1 MSRIGKKP
9 IEVPKGVKVAINN
22 GEVKVEGPKGKLSF
36 RPHTLMKVSLEG
48 STVTVL
54 RADDERLSR
63 SLHGLTRTLVQNML
77 VGASVGFTRELDITG
92 VGYRAEVKGKELH
105 ITLGYSHPVTYKL
118 PDGITA
124 AVTDDKK
131 THIVL
136 SSANKELLGETAAK
150 IRSFRP
156 VNKDPYGLKGVRY
169 STEKPLQKEGKSG
182 SK

>member
-9 IEVPKGVKVAINN
+9 IVVPKNVKVAVAN

-36 RPHTLMKVSLEG
+36 KPHVAMKVSVEDG
-48 STVTVL
+48 NIIIA
-54 RADDERLSR
+54 RPDDERLNR
-63 SLHGLTRTLVQNML
+63 SLHGLTRTLVQNMIH
-77 VGASVGFTRELDITG
+77 GADKGFTRELDIQG

-105 ITLGYSHPVTYKL
+105 MTLGFSHPIVFKL
-118 PDGITA
+118 PEGIA
-124 AVTDDKK
+124 ATVTDEKK

-136 SSANKELLGETAAK
+136 NSADKMALGACAAK

-169 STEKPLQKEGKSG
+169 SDEKPLQKEGKSG
-182 SK
+182 AK

>member
-9 IEVPKGVKVAINN
+9 VAIPKGVKVAVSN

-36 RPHTLMKVSLEG
+36 KPHKAMKVTVDG
-48 STVTVL
+48 SNVVIA
-54 RADDERLSR
+54 RPDEDRLNKQ
-63 SLHGLTRTLVQNML
+63 LHGLTRTLVQNM
-77 VGASVGFTRELDITG
+77 VKGAEKGFQRELDIQG

-105 ITLGYSHPVTYKL
+105 MTLGFSHPIVYKL
-118 PDGITA
+118 PEGVTAQIT
-124 AVTDDKK
+124 DEKK

-136 SSANKELLGETAAK
+136 SAADNMLLGESAAK

-169 STEKPLQKEGKSG
+169 STEKPRQKEGKSG
-182 SK
+182 AK

>member
-9 IEVPKGVKVAINN
+9 IEVPKNVKVAVAN

-36 RPHTLMKVSLEG
+36 KPHALVKVSLEG
-48 STVTVL
+48 SSLVVT
-54 RADDERLSR
+54 RTNEERLAR
-63 SLHGLTRTLVQNML
+63 SVHGLTRTIVSNMIT
-77 VGASVGFTRELDITG
+77 GAANGFTRELDITG

-105 ITLGYSHPVTYKL
+105 MTLGFSHPVVYKL
-118 PDGITA
+118 PEGITA

-136 SSANKELLGETAAK
+136 TSANKELLGETAAK